1 MRCFIAIDLPDE
13 VKGQLKNIQRQ
24 LPLEDNKI
32 INVKPE
38 IMHLTLRFLG
48 EIDGENVNEI
58 KLILNQ
64 LKVKQ
69 FKAKLSSI
77 GIFPDENFIRV
88 VWVGLEPREK
98 FKEIHDLIENE
109 LSKMQINGDSRF
121 ESHVTLARVKFVKD
135 KKAFVDKLKKININP
150 LEFNVDNIK
159 LKMSTLTSNGP
170 VYNDIFSTKTY

>member
-13 VKGQLKNIQRQ
+13 VKKELTEIQKKI
-24 LPLEDNKI
+24 PIEDTKI

-48 EIDGENVNEI
+48 EVDSENVNKI
-58 KLILNQ
+58 KLILNS

-88 VWVGLEPREK
+88 VWVGLEPKEK
-98 FKEIHDLIENE
+98 FKEIYDLIENE
-109 LSKMQINGDSRF
+109 LSKIKIEGDSRF
-121 ESHVTLARVKFVKD
+121 ESHVTLSRVKFVKD
-135 KKAFVDKLKKININP
+135 KKKFIEKLKKIEIKP
-150 LEFNVDNIK
+150 IEFTVDNIK
-159 LKMSTLTSNGP
+159 LKMSSLTSNGP
-170 VYNDIFSTKTY
+170 VYNDLFSTKAY